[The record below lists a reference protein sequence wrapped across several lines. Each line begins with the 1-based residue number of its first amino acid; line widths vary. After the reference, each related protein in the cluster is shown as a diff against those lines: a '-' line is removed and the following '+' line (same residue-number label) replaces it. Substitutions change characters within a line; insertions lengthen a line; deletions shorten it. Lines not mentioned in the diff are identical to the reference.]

1 MDDSVLQ
8 SILAST
14 QVRNRRPYAP
24 LTEYPGL
31 SAPNSG
37 AGYLLQTQGGSLS
50 FDPEE
55 GAGIRE
61 ESRDLTMNDLA
72 TRPQPQVLQQQYPE
86 LSGYLDYR
94 GYFPSWMEEA
104 SIMGKR

>member
-14 QVRNRRPYAP
+14 QTRPGRPYAP
-24 LTEYPGL
+24 MTEYPGMA
-31 SAPNSG
+31 APNSG
-37 AGYLLQTQGGSLS
+37 AGYLFQTQGGSLS
-50 FDPEE
+50 FNPEE
-55 GAGIRE
+55 GSGIRE

-104 SIMGKR
+104 SIMGRR